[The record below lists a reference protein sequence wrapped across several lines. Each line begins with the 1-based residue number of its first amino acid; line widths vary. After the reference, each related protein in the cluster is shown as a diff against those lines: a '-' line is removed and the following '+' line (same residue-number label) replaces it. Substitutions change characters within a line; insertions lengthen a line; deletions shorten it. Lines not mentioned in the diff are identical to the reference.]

1 MPWPVGQ
8 GQSSGKVTVRRGPR
22 VLGVFQLDLR
32 ASAFCRLSPGPLSG
46 RQCGPEADGERE
58 PCYLAPL
65 PTSWPFLPSP
75 QLVLSSGP
83 LSDALRPPSILKG
96 SWWPCSDPLVKLSC
110 CLGSEC
116 SSGHALPLGL
126 GFPCLLFLKKYFYY
140 CLFIWLCWVLVVAC
154 WVFSCSMWNL
164 VPWPGIEPGP
174 SAMEAQ
180 SLSHWPTREVTVLFF
195 LSKGHFKHK
204 STDWHLPEFES

>member
-8 GQSSGKVTVRRGPR
+8 GQSSGKVTVRRGPH

-32 ASAFCRLSPGPLSG
+32 ASAFCRLSPGPLLG
-46 RQCGPEADGERE
+46 QQRGPEADGERG

-83 LSDALRPPSILKG
+83 LSNALRPPSILKE

-116 SSGHALPLGL
+116 SSGHALSLGV
-126 GFPCLLFLKKYFYY
+126 GFPCLLFLKKIFLL
-140 CLFIWLCWVLVVAC
+140 LFSYLAVLGLSFGMLGLQLQHVE
-154 WVFSCSMWNL
+154 FS
-164 VPWPGIEPGP
+164 
-174 SAMEAQ
+174 
-180 SLSHWPTREVTVLFF
+180 SLARDRTWAP
-195 LSKGHFKHK
+195 
-204 STDWHLPEFES
+204 